1 MNPSPNAHGPSSLVR
16 RLVRSLAAAVLA
28 GASLA
33 ASAAEVL
40 LTFEELT
47 PRELVFDNLTYN
59 GFVFSPSCHYDLFTG
74 IGIDRGGCPIASNA
88 SYLGPV
94 LPGFASLVVQA
105 VDASPFTLLDFD
117 LECCANS
124 GVWSSKGGRIDWT
137 PFDGSG
143 HKVFAGDAWTD
154 ITWFAIVKYSSGET
168 PTSID
173 NIHLAVP
180 ETGSLALALLALGLL
195 GAGSLR
201 GRDSAPRWPRLGV

>member
-1 MNPSPNAHGPSSLVR
+1 MNPSQNPHGPSSLMR
-16 RLVRSLAAAVLA
+16 RLGRTLAAAVLA

-40 LTFEELT
+40 LTFDELA
-47 PRELVFDNLTYN
+47 PRELVFDNLVYN
-59 GFVFSPSCHYDLFTG
+59 GFVFSPSCHYDLDGG
-74 IGIDRGGCPIASNA
+74 IGVDRGGCPIASNA
-88 SYLGPV
+88 SYLGPA

-117 LECCANS
+117 LTCCAAT

-137 PFDGSG
+137 PFDPMGNKTFS
-143 HKVFAGDAWTD
+143 GDAWTD
-154 ITWFAIVKYSSGET
+154 ITWFALVKYSSGET
-168 PTSID
+168 PSTID

-195 GAGSLR
+195 GPLGSTR
-201 GRDSAPRWPRLGV
+201 GRSAARPAST